1 MGVGSPDLGGF
12 AEVRAVSLFAGYE
25 VDEEL
30 RPVARLLDYDLDQR
44 LASMVALEA
53 HIPEDAYSARTL
65 QTERVGNAIVIS
77 DEGLMLTIGYLV
89 TEAEEVIVTTN
100 AGLSVEAH
108 VLGIDSATGFALLH
122 PLAPLGLPPM
132 PIGDSRKV
140 RGQAP
145 VISAGAGGRSHAL
158 SGRILAREPFAGY
171 WEYYL
176 EAALFV
182 EPAHPHW
189 NGAAL
194 IGPGGDLIGVGS
206 LKMEQMAQGGDVSPL
221 NLFVPAEL
229 LPPILDD
236 LSRGRPARPPRP
248 WLGVISQEISQ
259 HVVIVDVSQGGPAS
273 RAELRRGDVIHRI
286 AGHRVSELG
295 DFYRRLWALGPPG
308 VIAPLTIQRE
318 HDVFD
323 VEIRTA
329 DRQSLQKKRRLN

>member
-1 MGVGSPDLGGF
+1 M
-12 AEVRAVSLFAGYE
+12 ASLFTGYE

-30 RPVARLLDYDLDQR
+30 RPVPRLLGYDLDVR

-65 QTERVGNAIVIS
+65 STERIGNAIVIS
-77 DEGLMLTIGYLV
+77 EQGLMLTISYLV
-89 TEAEEVIVTTN
+89 MEAEEVIVTTN
-100 AGLSVEAH
+100 DGARIEAH
-108 VLGIDSATGFALLH
+108 VLGIDAATGFALLH
-122 PLAPLGLPPM
+122 ALEPLGLPAM

-140 RGQAP
+140 RADAP
-145 VISAGAGGRSHAL
+145 VISIGAGGRSHAL

-176 EAALFV
+176 DAALFV

-194 IGPGGDLIGVGS
+194 IGPAGDLIGVGS

-236 LSRGRPARPPRP
+236 LSHGRPAREPRP
-248 WLGVISQEISQ
+248 WLGVISQEISS
-259 HVVIVDVSQGGPAS
+259 HVVVVDVSTGGPAS

-286 AGHRVSELG
+286 AGHRVSSLG
-295 DFYRRLWALGPPG
+295 DFYKRLWALGPPG
-308 VIAPLTIQRE
+308 VVADLTIQRE

-323 VEIRTA
+323 VAIRTS
-329 DRQSLQKKRRLN
+329 DRQSMQKKRRLN